1 MKTIAYLNS
10 FYARASDS
18 FIRAEVIQLRGFGH
32 TVYTF
37 SIRKP
42 PASELVSAEIVDE
55 HARTD
60 YILNHGIP
68 ALILSALLE
77 FLRAPLATLGT
88 LATAV
93 RCSNPGLKGRLWP
106 VAYFFE
112 ACYLSRQLIKKRVEH
127 LHDHNGQGC
136 AFVAMLAS
144 ELSGVPY
151 SLTIHGPGEFDQP
164 MVLSLSDKIHKSR
177 FAVAISEY
185 GRSQLFRWSV
195 VEDWRKIHV
204 VHCGVNLESWVARPI
219 ENTRRLVCVGRLA
232 REKGHVILVEAM
244 ACLKDLPFFE
254 VVIVGDGPL
263 RSEIEAR
270 AKALGV
276 QDRVKITGWM
286 SAEKVREEI
295 LASCA
300 MVLPSFA
307 EGLPVVLMEALALER
322 PVITT
327 MIAGIPELV
336 EHGIS
341 GWLIPSGS
349 IEDLVDAMR
358 ELLAMPA
365 DRLSAM
371 GRAGAASVRERHDQ
385 TTEARKLQA
394 LIEQAA
400 KGQSSCKTV
409 IC

>member
-32 TVYTF
+32 TVHTF

-42 PASELVSAEIVDE
+42 PASELVSAEIIDE

-60 YILNHGIP
+60 YILSHGVL
-68 ALILSALLE
+68 ALINSALLE
-77 FLRAPLATLGT
+77 LFRAPLRMLSTIV
-88 LATAV
+88 TAV

-106 VAYFFE
+106 IAYFFE
-112 ACYLSRQLIKKRVEH
+112 ACYLSRQLLAKAVDH

-164 MVLSLSDKIHKSR
+164 MVLSLTDKIERSR

-185 GRSQLFRWSV
+185 GRSQLFRWSA
-195 VEDWRKIHV
+195 VEHWQKIHV
-204 VHCGVNLESWVARPI
+204 VHCGVNLESWVAHPI
-219 ENTRRLVCVGRLA
+219 ENGRRLVCVGRLA
-232 REKGHVILVEAM
+232 REKGHVILVEAI
-244 ACLKDLPFFE
+244 ARLKHLPHFE

-263 RSEIEAR
+263 RGEIEAR
-270 AKALGV
+270 ANTLGV
-276 QDRVKITGWM
+276 QDRVRVTGWM
-286 SAEKVREEI
+286 SGDKVREEI

-307 EGLPVVLMEALALER
+307 EGLPVVLMESLALER

-327 MIAGIPELV
+327 AIAGIPELV
-336 EHGIS
+336 QNGKS
-341 GWLIPSGS
+341 GWLIPAGS
-349 IEDLVDAMR
+349 IDALTNAIR
-358 ELLAMPA
+358 ELLVTPLE
-365 DRLSAM
+365 RLAEM
-371 GRAGAASVRERHDQ
+371 GRAGAVSVREQHDQ
-385 TTEARKLQA
+385 AREARKLQA
-394 LIEQAA
+394 LIEHVG
-400 KGQSSCKTV
+400 KG
-409 IC
+409 

>member
-18 FIRAEVIQLRGFGH
+18 FIRAEVLQLRGFGH
-32 TVYTF
+32 TVHTF

-42 PASELVSAEIVDE
+42 PASELVSAEIIDE

-60 YILNHGIP
+60 YILSHGI
-68 ALILSALLE
+68 AVLTLSVVLE
-77 FLRAPLATLGT
+77 FLRAPLRTLSALGT
-88 LATAV
+88 AL
-93 RCSNPGLKGRLWP
+93 RCGAPGIKGRLWP
-106 VAYFFE
+106 IAYLFE
-112 ACYLSRQLIKKRVEH
+112 ACYLSRQLLKMKVEH

-144 ELSGVPY
+144 ELRGIPY

-164 MVLSLSDKIHKSR
+164 MVLALGDKIHNSQ
-177 FAVAISEY
+177 FAVAVSEY
-185 GRSQLFRWSV
+185 GRSQLFRWSA
-195 VEDWRKIHV
+195 VEDWHKIHV
-204 VHCGVNLESWVARPI
+204 VHCGVNLDSWVGRAS
-219 ENTRRLVCVGRLA
+219 ENSRRLVCVGRLA
-232 REKGHVILVEAM
+232 REKGHLILVEAV
-244 ACLKDLPFFE
+244 ARLKDIPHFD

-276 QDRVKITGWM
+276 QERIRVTGWM
-286 SAEKVREEI
+286 AADKVRDEI
-295 LASCA
+295 LASSA

-327 MIAGIPELV
+327 TIAGIPELV
-336 EHGIS
+336 ENGKS
-341 GWLIPSGS
+341 GWLIPAGS
-349 IEDLVDAMR
+349 IEGLTYAMR
-358 ELLAMPA
+358 DLFATPAARLAE
-365 DRLSAM
+365 M
-371 GRAGAASVRERHDQ
+371 GRAGAVSVRERHNQ

-394 LIEQAA
+394 LIEN
-400 KGQSSCKTV
+400 TR
-409 IC
+409 